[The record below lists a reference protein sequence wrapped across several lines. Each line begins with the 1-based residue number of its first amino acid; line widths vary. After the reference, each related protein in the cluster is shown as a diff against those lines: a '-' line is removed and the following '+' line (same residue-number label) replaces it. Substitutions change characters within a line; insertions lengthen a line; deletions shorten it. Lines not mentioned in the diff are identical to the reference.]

1 MLTPQ
6 EAWQATLGQ
15 LQLQLNRATFD
26 TWLKG
31 AELLAYEDGEFIV
44 RVRHAYAKDWL
55 EKHLSSQINRAL
67 SAVFQRTAQ
76 VNFVV
81 YLPNRQNNRTDLGP
95 LFAAD
100 GTNEK
105 RTESPLAAKYMSLL
119 EEQAEQPQRDYSEWD
134 PRVSNIRY
142 NEPESRADN
151 RLPLDPDYTFE
162 GFVAGPSNQLAYA
175 AAQAVAA
182 NPGARYNPL
191 VIYGG
196 TGLGKTHLLHA
207 IAHIS
212 QRRHA
217 VLIVTAETF
226 TNELLSAIR
235 SHKTEDMRERY
246 RGVDLLLLDDFQFI
260 AGKASTEEEFYHTL
274 NAILGQGGQVVLTC
288 NQHPGTMDRLDERLR
303 SRLLGG
309 LLVDV
314 QQPEPATRLSILHLK
329 AEQQGV
335 ILPDPVAQVLA
346 YQATTNVRELE
357 GLLTQVLARA
367 TLTGQA
373 LTTGLAQQV
382 VGQHVGASQ
391 SAAVHP
397 PAGVPQS
404 SGPVAPPLP
413 PRRRRS
419 AHLSE
424 VLAATANY
432 HQLSLDD
439 LLSKRRT
446 KEIVRARQ
454 IAMYLAREETD
465 ASLPEIGDVFGGRT
479 HTTVLHGYEK
489 IAASIEADPELRQE
503 VDRIRRQLYS
513 FDHTIN

>member
-1 MLTPQ
+1 MLTAK

-55 EKHLSSQINRAL
+55 ERHLSSQINQAL
-67 SAVFQRTAQ
+67 TSVFQRTAQ

-81 YLPNRQNNRTDLGP
+81 YLPNRQTDRAEVGP
-95 LFAAD
+95 LFAS
-100 GTNEK
+100 EHK
-105 RTESPLAAKYMSLL
+105 TEPSPLAAKYTRQL
-119 EEQAEQPQRDYSEWD
+119 EEEAALPDNDYSEWD

-142 NEPESRADN
+142 NEPDNRADN
-151 RLPLDPDYTFE
+151 RQMLDRHYTFE
-162 GFVAGPSNQLAYA
+162 SFVAGPSNQLAYA

-182 NPGARYNPL
+182 DPGVRYNPL

-196 TGLGKTHLLHA
+196 TGLGKTHLLQA
-207 IAHIS
+207 IAQSS
-212 QRRHA
+212 QRYNRQ
-217 VLIVTAETF
+217 VIYITAEAF
-226 TNELLSAIR
+226 TNELLTAIR
-235 SHKTEDMRERY
+235 AHKTEEIRERY
-246 RGVDLLLLDDFQFI
+246 RNVDLLLMDDFQFI

-274 NAILGQGGQVVLTC
+274 NAVLSQGGQIVVTS
-288 NQHPGTMDRLDERLR
+288 NQHPGGMDRLDERLR
-303 SRLLGG
+303 SRMQGG
-309 LLVDV
+309 LMVDV
-314 QQPEPATRLSILHLK
+314 QHPEPATRLSIVHLK
-329 AEQQGV
+329 AMEQGV
-335 ILPDPVAQVLA
+335 TLPDDVAYTLA
-346 YQATTNVRELE
+346 YHPTCNVRELE

-367 TLTGQA
+367 TLTGHL
-373 LTTGLAQQV
+373 LTAGLAQQV
-382 VGQHVGASQ
+382 VHNHLNTALPATNTPSPAVPTSTGPI
-391 SAAVHP
+391 AA
-397 PAGVPQS
+397 
-404 SGPVAPPLP
+404 PLP
-413 PRRRRS
+413 PRRRT

-432 HQLSLDD
+432 HQLSLDE

-454 IAMYLAREETD
+454 IAMYLAREETE

-489 IAASIEADPELRQE
+489 IAASIEADAELRQE
-503 VDRIRRQLYS
+503 VDRIRHQLYS
-513 FDHTIN
+513 FDQSIN